1 MSRLFTV
8 TSALALALAAAA
20 PAIAQQ
26 ADPMAQPSA
35 PITAQSET
43 VQAPTAV
50 EPSSQPMTTAPTA
63 TPAPE
68 ATAAVTQ
75 ESQVTA
81 LVETEFPSYDADK
94 TGELSRSEF
103 STWVLALQAKAS
115 EVDVNAKKMDD
126 AAKAKWAKD
135 AFASADTDKSK
146 KISKA
151 EVVKF
156 LLG

>member
-8 TSALALALAAAA
+8 TSALALAAAA

-26 ADPMAQPSA
+26 ANPMAQPSA

-50 EPSSQPMTTAPTA
+50 EPSSQPMTTA